1 MKYIKNLN
9 KKPIKTPIKKPVKK
23 PTIEFTVDKDC
34 GLQEFLLEN
43 LKKESRN
50 KVKALLKFKA
60 VTVNGKCRTKF
71 DFPLTTGQTV
81 VVAIVVDRSPAKNP
95 LLDIIYEDDDIIA
108 INKPAGLLSIASDTE
123 AERTAYHI
131 LMEYEREKNINN
143 RVYVVHRLDRD
154 TSGILVIA
162 KNEKMKLALQDNWG
176 DIVKVR
182 GYVAIVEGI
191 PVKKT
196 DRLKSWLK
204 ETKTHLIY
212 SSESPK
218 DGLEAITNYEVIKEG
233 INYSL
238 LNIDLETGR
247 KNQIRVQL
255 QDIGHS
261 IAGDKKYSAQT
272 NPIKRLCLHANKL
285 ALIHPYTK
293 ELMTFETPLPKE
305 FKWLINKN

>member
-1 MKYIKNLN
+1 MKN
-9 KKPIKTPIKKPVKK
+9 IKTPIKKSVKK
-23 PTIEFTVDKDC
+23 PVKNPTIELTVDKEC

-71 DFPLTTGQTV
+71 DFPLTKGQTV

-123 AERTAYHI
+123 SERTAYHI
-131 LMEYEREKNINN
+131 LMEYEREKNIKN
-143 RVYVVHRLDRD
+143 RVYVVHRLDKD
-154 TSGILVIA
+154 TSGVLVIA
-162 KNEKMKLALQDNWG
+162 KNEKMKLALQDNWAN
-176 DIVKVR
+176 IVKTR
-182 GYVAIVEGI
+182 GYVAIVEGV

-196 DRLKSWLK
+196 AKLVSWLK

-212 SSESPK
+212 VSDTPRS
-218 DGLEAITNYEVIKEG
+218 GLEAITNYEVIKEG
-233 INYSL
+233 INYCL
-238 LNIDLETGR
+238 LDINLETGR

-255 QDIGHS
+255 QEIGHP
-261 IAGDKKYSAQT
+261 IAGDKKYGATTS
-272 NPIKRLCLHANKL
+272 PIKRLCLHANKL
-285 ALIHPYTK
+285 ELIHPYTK

-305 FKWLINKN
+305 FKWLVNKN